1 MFPESKA
8 SVPMTT
14 STATPPEF
22 HMGWLLFALAMGAF
36 AIGTTEFA
44 SMTLLPF
51 IATDFNITQP
61 LAGHAISA
69 YALGV
74 VVGSPVIMV
83 LGVRLPR
90 RALLVALAAFIGV
103 ANALSAIAPSL
114 PWLVFFRFLSGFP
127 HGAYFGVAM
136 LLAASLVPKNKRA
149 QAVSRVFMGLTIAT
163 IIGVPFATWI
173 GQTIGWRWGMAIVA
187 ALAAVTALLIRSL
200 APASPAQA
208 DASPLRELG
217 ALRSRQVWL
226 TLGIA
231 GIGFGGIFCVYTY
244 LASTLIEITHAS
256 DFMIPVVMAVFGLGT
271 TVGNLVCGWAADRA
285 TMLAAGVSL
294 GFSALMLVLYPAA
307 SHTLWL
313 LMPLIFFIGC
323 GVGLA
328 SILQTRLMDVAPHA
342 QSLAGALVQSAFNLA
357 NAIGPW
363 VGGIVI
369 AAGFG
374 LPATGYAAAAL
385 TLGGLGMWYWA
396 LIDARRTQNLFA
408 RQATGQA

>member
-1 MFPESKA
+1 
-8 SVPMTT
+8 MTT
-14 STATPPEF
+14 SHTPPAF
-22 HMGWLLFALAMGAF
+22 NMGWLLFALAMGAF
-36 AIGTTEFA
+36 AIGTSEFA

-51 IATDFNITQP
+51 IANDFQVTQP

-74 VVGSPVIMV
+74 VIGSPVIMV

-90 RALLVALAAFIGV
+90 RALLVALAAFIGT

-136 LLAASLVPKNKRA
+136 LLAASLVPKNRRA
-149 QAVSRVFMGLTIAT
+149 QAVSRVFLGLTIAT

-173 GQTIGWRWGMAIVA
+173 GQTLGWRWGLAIVA
-187 ALAAVTALLIRSL
+187 GLAAITAVLIRCL
-200 APASPAQA
+200 APASPAEA
-208 DASPLRELG
+208 DASPLRELN

-244 LASTLIEITHAS
+244 LAATLIEVTHAS

-271 TVGNLVCGWAADRA
+271 TVGNLICGWAADRA

-294 GFSALMLVLYPAA
+294 GFTALVLALYPSA
-307 SHTLWL
+307 TDNLWL
-313 LMPLIFFIGC
+313 LIPLVFFIGC

-328 SILQTRLMDVAPHA
+328 AILQTRLMDVAPHA
-342 QSLAGALVQSAFNLA
+342 QSLAGALVQSAFNVA
-357 NAIGPW
+357 NAIGPL
-363 VGGIVI
+363 VGGLVI
-369 AAGFG
+369 AAGYG

-396 LIDARRTQNLFA
+396 LMDVRHAERRVI
-408 RQATGQA
+408 RQPTESV

>member
-1 MFPESKA
+1 
-8 SVPMTT
+8 MTT
-14 STATPPEF
+14 SHTPPAF
-22 HMGWLLFALAMGAF
+22 NMGWLLFALAMGAF
-36 AIGTTEFA
+36 AIGTSEFA

-51 IATDFNITQP
+51 IANDFQVTQP

-74 VVGSPVIMV
+74 VIGSPVIMV

-90 RALLVALAAFIGV
+90 RALLVALAAFIGI

-136 LLAASLVPKNKRA
+136 LLAASLVPKNRRA
-149 QAVSRVFMGLTIAT
+149 QAVSRVFLGLTIAT

-173 GQTIGWRWGMAIVA
+173 GQTLGWRWGLAIVA
-187 ALAAVTALLIRSL
+187 GLAAITAVLIRCL
-200 APASPAQA
+200 APASPAEA
-208 DASPLRELG
+208 DASPLRELN

-244 LASTLIEITHAS
+244 LAATLIEVTHAS
-256 DFMIPVVMAVFGLGT
+256 DFMIPVVMAVFGVGT
-271 TVGNLVCGWAADRA
+271 TVGNLICGWAADRA

-294 GFSALMLVLYPAA
+294 GFTALVLMLYPSA
-307 SHTLWL
+307 TDNLWL
-313 LMPLIFFIGC
+313 LIPLVFFIGC

-328 SILQTRLMDVAPHA
+328 AILQTRLMDVAPHA
-342 QSLAGALVQSAFNLA
+342 QSLAGALVQSAFNVA
-357 NAIGPW
+357 NAIGPL
-363 VGGIVI
+363 VGGLVI
-369 AAGFG
+369 AAGYG

-396 LIDARRTQNLFA
+396 LMDVRHAERRVI
-408 RQATGQA
+408 RQPTESV

>member
-1 MFPESKA
+1 
-8 SVPMTT
+8 MTT
-14 STATPPEF
+14 SHTPPAF
-22 HMGWLLFALAMGAF
+22 NMGWLLFALAMGAF
-36 AIGTTEFA
+36 AIGTSEFA

-51 IATDFNITQP
+51 IANDFQVTQP

-74 VVGSPVIMV
+74 VIGSPVIMV

-90 RALLVALAAFIGV
+90 RALLVALAAFIGI

-136 LLAASLVPKNKRA
+136 LLAASLVPKNRRA
-149 QAVSRVFMGLTIAT
+149 QAVSRVFLGLTIAT

-173 GQTIGWRWGMAIVA
+173 GQTLGWRWGLAIVA
-187 ALAAVTALLIRSL
+187 GLAAITAALIRCL
-200 APASPAQA
+200 APASPAEA
-208 DASPLRELG
+208 DASPLRELN

-244 LASTLIEITHAS
+244 LAATLIEVTHAS
-256 DFMIPVVMAVFGLGT
+256 DFMILVVMAVFGVGT
-271 TVGNLVCGWAADRA
+271 TVGNLICGWAADRA

-294 GFSALMLVLYPAA
+294 GFTALVLALYPSA
-307 SHTLWL
+307 TDNLWL
-313 LMPLIFFIGC
+313 LIPLVFFIGC

-328 SILQTRLMDVAPHA
+328 AILQTRLMDVAPHA
-342 QSLAGALVQSAFNLA
+342 QSLAGALVQSAFNVA
-357 NAIGPW
+357 NAIGPL
-363 VGGIVI
+363 VGGLVI
-369 AAGFG
+369 AAGYG

-396 LIDARRTQNLFA
+396 LMDARHAERRVV
-408 RQATGQA
+408 RQPTGSV

>member
-1 MFPESKA
+1 
-8 SVPMTT
+8 MTT
-14 STATPPEF
+14 SHTPPAF
-22 HMGWLLFALAMGAF
+22 NMGWLLFALAMGAF
-36 AIGTTEFA
+36 AIGTSEFA

-51 IATDFNITQP
+51 IANDFQVTQP

-74 VVGSPVIMV
+74 VIGSPVIMV

-90 RALLVALAAFIGV
+90 RALLVALAAFIGI

-136 LLAASLVPKNKRA
+136 LLAASLVPKNRRA
-149 QAVSRVFMGLTIAT
+149 QAVSRVFLGLTIAT

-173 GQTIGWRWGMAIVA
+173 GQTLGWRWGLAIVA
-187 ALAAVTALLIRSL
+187 GLAAITAVLIRCL
-200 APASPAQA
+200 APASPAEA
-208 DASPLRELG
+208 DASPLRELN

-244 LASTLIEITHAS
+244 LAATLIEVTHAS
-256 DFMIPVVMAVFGLGT
+256 DFMIPVVMAVFGVGT
-271 TVGNLVCGWAADRA
+271 TVGNLICGWAADRA

-294 GFSALMLVLYPAA
+294 GFTALVLALYPSA
-307 SHTLWL
+307 TDNLWL
-313 LMPLIFFIGC
+313 LIPLVFFIGC

-328 SILQTRLMDVAPHA
+328 AILQTRLMDVAPHA
-342 QSLAGALVQSAFNLA
+342 QSLAGALVQSAFNVA
-357 NAIGPW
+357 NAIGPL
-363 VGGIVI
+363 VGGLVI
-369 AAGFG
+369 AAGYG

-396 LIDARRTQNLFA
+396 LMDARHAERRVI
-408 RQATGQA
+408 RQPTESV

>member
-1 MFPESKA
+1 
-8 SVPMTT
+8 MTT
-14 STATPPEF
+14 SHTPPAF
-22 HMGWLLFALAMGAF
+22 NMGWLLFALAMGAF
-36 AIGTTEFA
+36 AIGTSEFA

-51 IATDFNITQP
+51 IANDFQVTQP

-74 VVGSPVIMV
+74 VIGSPVIMV

-90 RALLVALAAFIGV
+90 RALLVALAAFIGT

-136 LLAASLVPKNKRA
+136 LLAASLVPKNRRA
-149 QAVSRVFMGLTIAT
+149 QAVSRVFLGLTIAT

-173 GQTIGWRWGMAIVA
+173 GQTLGWRWGLAIVA
-187 ALAAVTALLIRSL
+187 GLAAITAVLIRCL
-200 APASPAQA
+200 APASPAEA
-208 DASPLRELG
+208 DASPLRELN

-244 LASTLIEITHAS
+244 LAATLIEVTHAS

-271 TVGNLVCGWAADRA
+271 TVGNLICGWAADRA

-294 GFSALMLVLYPAA
+294 GFTALVLALYPSA
-307 SHTLWL
+307 TDNLWL
-313 LMPLIFFIGC
+313 LIPLVFFIGC

-328 SILQTRLMDVAPHA
+328 AILQTRLMDVAPHA
-342 QSLAGALVQSAFNLA
+342 QSLAGALVQSAFNVA
-357 NAIGPW
+357 NAIGPL
-363 VGGIVI
+363 VGGLVI
-369 AAGFG
+369 AAGYG

-396 LIDARRTQNLFA
+396 LMDARHAER
-408 RQATGQA
+408 RVVRHPTGSV

>member
-1 MFPESKA
+1 
-8 SVPMTT
+8 MTT
-14 STATPPEF
+14 SHTPPAF
-22 HMGWLLFALAMGAF
+22 NMGWLLFALAMGAF
-36 AIGTTEFA
+36 AIGTSEFA

-51 IATDFNITQP
+51 IANDFQVTQP

-74 VVGSPVIMV
+74 VIGSPVIMV

-90 RALLVALAAFIGV
+90 RALLVALAALIGI

-136 LLAASLVPKNKRA
+136 LLAASLVPKNRRA
-149 QAVSRVFMGLTIAT
+149 QAVSRVFLGLTIAT
-163 IIGVPFATWI
+163 IIGVPFATWV
-173 GQTIGWRWGMAIVA
+173 GQTLGWRWGLAIVA
-187 ALAAVTALLIRSL
+187 GLAAITAVLIRCL
-200 APASPAQA
+200 APASPAEA
-208 DASPLRELG
+208 DASPLRELN

-244 LASTLIEITHAS
+244 LAATLIEVTHAS

-271 TVGNLVCGWAADRA
+271 TVGNLICGWAADRA

-294 GFSALMLVLYPAA
+294 GFTALVLALYPSA
-307 SHTLWL
+307 TDNLWL
-313 LMPLIFFIGC
+313 LIPLVFFIGC

-328 SILQTRLMDVAPHA
+328 AILQTRLMDVAPHA
-342 QSLAGALVQSAFNLA
+342 QSLAGALVQSAFNVA
-357 NAIGPW
+357 NAIGPL
-363 VGGIVI
+363 VGGLVI
-369 AAGFG
+369 AAGYG

-396 LIDARRTQNLFA
+396 LMDARHAER
-408 RQATGQA
+408 RVVSHPTGSV

>member
-1 MFPESKA
+1 
-8 SVPMTT
+8 MTT
-14 STATPPEF
+14 SHTPPAF
-22 HMGWLLFALAMGAF
+22 NMGWLLFALAMGAF

-51 IATDFNITQP
+51 IAGDFHVTQP

-74 VVGSPVIMV
+74 VIGSPVIMV

-90 RALLVALAAFIGV
+90 RALLVALAAFIGI
-103 ANALSAIAPSL
+103 ANGLSAVAPSL

-136 LLAASLVPKNKRA
+136 LLAASLVPKNRRA

-187 ALAAVTALLIRSL
+187 GLAAITAVLIRCL

-208 DASPLRELG
+208 DASPLRELN

-244 LASTLIEITHAS
+244 LAATLIEVTHAS
-256 DFMIPVVMAVFGLGT
+256 SFMIPVVMAVFGLGT
-271 TVGNLVCGWAADRA
+271 TVGNLICGWAADRA

-294 GFSALMLVLYPAA
+294 GFTALVLALYPSA
-307 SHTLWL
+307 TDNLWL
-313 LMPLIFFIGC
+313 LIPLVFFIGC

-328 SILQTRLMDVAPHA
+328 AILQTRLMDVAPHA
-342 QSLAGALVQSAFNLA
+342 QSLAGALVQSAFNMA
-357 NAIGPW
+357 NAIGPLA
-363 VGGIVI
+363 GGAVI
-369 AAGFG
+369 AAGYG

-385 TLGGLGMWYWA
+385 TFGGLGMWYWA
-396 LIDARRTQNLFA
+396 LMDARHAERRIV
-408 RQATGQA
+408 RQPTGSV

>member
-1 MFPESKA
+1 
-8 SVPMTT
+8 MTT
-14 STATPPEF
+14 SYTPPAF
-22 HMGWLLFALAMGAF
+22 NMGWLLFALAMGAF
-36 AIGTTEFA
+36 AIGTSEFA

-51 IATDFNITQP
+51 IANDFQVTQP

-74 VVGSPVIMV
+74 VIGSPVIMV

-90 RALLVALAAFIGV
+90 RALLVALAAFIGI
-103 ANALSAIAPSL
+103 ANALSALAPSL

-136 LLAASLVPKNKRA
+136 LLAASLVPKNRRA
-149 QAVSRVFMGLTIAT
+149 QAVSRVFLGLTIAT

-173 GQTIGWRWGMAIVA
+173 GQTLGWRWGLAIVA
-187 ALAAVTALLIRSL
+187 GLAAITAVLIRCL
-200 APASPAQA
+200 APASPAEA
-208 DASPLRELG
+208 DASPLRELN

-244 LASTLIEITHAS
+244 LAATLIEVTHAS
-256 DFMIPVVMAVFGLGT
+256 DFMIPVVMAVFGVGT
-271 TVGNLVCGWAADRA
+271 TVGNLICGWAADRA

-294 GFSALMLVLYPAA
+294 GFTALVLMLYPSA
-307 SHTLWL
+307 TDNLWL
-313 LMPLIFFIGC
+313 LIPLVFFIGC

-328 SILQTRLMDVAPHA
+328 AILQTRLMDVAPHA
-342 QSLAGALVQSAFNLA
+342 QSLAGALVQSAFNVA
-357 NAIGPW
+357 NAIGPL
-363 VGGIVI
+363 VGGLVI
-369 AAGFG
+369 AAGYG

-396 LIDARRTQNLFA
+396 LMDARHAERRVV
-408 RQATGQA
+408 RQPTESV

>member
-1 MFPESKA
+1 
-8 SVPMTT
+8 MTT
-14 STATPPEF
+14 SHTPPAF
-22 HMGWLLFALAMGAF
+22 NMGWLLFALAMGAF
-36 AIGTTEFA
+36 AIGTSEFA

-51 IATDFNITQP
+51 IANDFQVTQP

-74 VVGSPVIMV
+74 VIGSPVIMV

-90 RALLVALAAFIGV
+90 RALLVALAAFIGT

-136 LLAASLVPKNKRA
+136 LLAASLVPKNRRA
-149 QAVSRVFMGLTIAT
+149 QAVSRVFLGLTIAT

-173 GQTIGWRWGMAIVA
+173 GQTLGWRWGLAIVA
-187 ALAAVTALLIRSL
+187 GLAAITAVLIRCL
-200 APASPAQA
+200 APASPAEA
-208 DASPLRELG
+208 DASPLRELN

-244 LASTLIEITHAS
+244 LAATLIEVTHAS

-271 TVGNLVCGWAADRA
+271 TVGNLICGWAADRA

-294 GFSALMLVLYPAA
+294 GFTALVLALYPSA
-307 SHTLWL
+307 TDNLWL
-313 LMPLIFFIGC
+313 LIPLVFFIGC

-328 SILQTRLMDVAPHA
+328 AILQTRLMDVAPHA
-342 QSLAGALVQSAFNLA
+342 QSLAGALVQSAFNVA
-357 NAIGPW
+357 NAIGPL
-363 VGGIVI
+363 VGGLVI
-369 AAGFG
+369 AAGYG

-396 LIDARRTQNLFA
+396 LMDARHAERRA
-408 RQATGQA
+408 VRQPTGSV

>member
-1 MFPESKA
+1 
-8 SVPMTT
+8 
-14 STATPPEF
+14 
-22 HMGWLLFALAMGAF
+22 MGWLLFALAMGAF
-36 AIGTTEFA
+36 AIGTSEFA

-51 IATDFNITQP
+51 IANDFQVTQP

-74 VVGSPVIMV
+74 VIGSPVIMV

-90 RALLVALAAFIGV
+90 RALLVALAAFIGI

-136 LLAASLVPKNKRA
+136 LLAASLVPKNRRA
-149 QAVSRVFMGLTIAT
+149 QAVSRVFLGLTIAT

-173 GQTIGWRWGMAIVA
+173 GQTLGWRWGLAIVA
-187 ALAAVTALLIRSL
+187 GLAAITAVLIRCL
-200 APASPAQA
+200 APASPAEA
-208 DASPLRELG
+208 DASPLRELS

-244 LASTLIEITHAS
+244 LAATLIEVTHAS
-256 DFMIPVVMAVFGLGT
+256 DFMIPMVMAVFGLGT
-271 TVGNLVCGWAADRA
+271 TVGNLICGWAADRA

-294 GFSALMLVLYPAA
+294 GFTALVLALYPSA
-307 SHTLWL
+307 TGNLWL
-313 LMPLIFFIGC
+313 LIPLVFFIGC

-328 SILQTRLMDVAPHA
+328 AILQTRLMDVAPHA
-342 QSLAGALVQSAFNLA
+342 QSLAGALVQSAFNVA
-357 NAIGPW
+357 NAIGPL
-363 VGGIVI
+363 VGGLVI
-369 AAGFG
+369 AAGYG

-396 LIDARRTQNLFA
+396 LMDARHAERRVV
-408 RQATGQA
+408 RQPTGSV

>member
-1 MFPESKA
+1 
-8 SVPMTT
+8 MTT
-14 STATPPEF
+14 SHTPPAF
-22 HMGWLLFALAMGAF
+22 NMGWLLFALAMGAF
-36 AIGTTEFA
+36 AIGTSEFA

-51 IATDFNITQP
+51 IANDFQVTQP

-74 VVGSPVIMV
+74 VIGSPVIMV

-90 RALLVALAAFIGV
+90 RALLVALAAFIGI

-114 PWLVFFRFLSGFP
+114 PWLVLFRFLSGFP

-136 LLAASLVPKNKRA
+136 LLAASLVPKNRRA
-149 QAVSRVFMGLTIAT
+149 QAVSRVFLGLTIAT

-173 GQTIGWRWGMAIVA
+173 GQTLGWRWGLAIVA
-187 ALAAVTALLIRSL
+187 GLAAITAVLIRCL
-200 APASPAQA
+200 APASPAEA
-208 DASPLRELG
+208 DASPLRELN

-244 LASTLIEITHAS
+244 LAATLIEVTHAS
-256 DFMIPVVMAVFGLGT
+256 DFMIPVVMAVFGVGT
-271 TVGNLVCGWAADRA
+271 TVGNLICGWAADRA

-294 GFSALMLVLYPAA
+294 GFTALVLALYPSA
-307 SHTLWL
+307 TGNLWL
-313 LMPLIFFIGC
+313 LIPLVFFIGC

-328 SILQTRLMDVAPHA
+328 AILQTRLMDVAPHA
-342 QSLAGALVQSAFNLA
+342 QSLAGALVQSAFNVA
-357 NAIGPW
+357 NAIGPL
-363 VGGIVI
+363 VGGLVI
-369 AAGFG
+369 AAGYG

-385 TLGGLGMWYWA
+385 TLGGLGMW
-396 LIDARRTQNLFA
+396 
-408 RQATGQA
+408 

>member
-1 MFPESKA
+1 
-8 SVPMTT
+8 MTT
-14 STATPPEF
+14 SHTPPAF
-22 HMGWLLFALAMGAF
+22 NMGWLLFALAMGAF
-36 AIGTTEFA
+36 AIGTSEFA

-51 IATDFNITQP
+51 IANDFQVTQP

-74 VVGSPVIMV
+74 VIGSPVIMV

-90 RALLVALAAFIGV
+90 RALLVALAAFIGI

-136 LLAASLVPKNKRA
+136 LLAASLVPKNRRA
-149 QAVSRVFMGLTIAT
+149 QAVSRVFLGLTIAT

-173 GQTIGWRWGMAIVA
+173 GQTLGWRWGLAIVA
-187 ALAAVTALLIRSL
+187 GLAAITAVLIRCL
-200 APASPAQA
+200 APASPAEA
-208 DASPLRELG
+208 DASPLRELN

-244 LASTLIEITHAS
+244 LAATLIEVTHAS
-256 DFMIPVVMAVFGLGT
+256 DFMIPVVMAVFGVGT
-271 TVGNLVCGWAADRA
+271 TVGNLICGWAADRA

-294 GFSALMLVLYPAA
+294 GFTALVLALYPSA
-307 SHTLWL
+307 TDNLWL
-313 LMPLIFFIGC
+313 LIPLVFFIGC

-328 SILQTRLMDVAPHA
+328 AILQTRLMDVAPHA
-342 QSLAGALVQSAFNLA
+342 QSLAGALVQSAFNVA
-357 NAIGPW
+357 NAIGPL
-363 VGGIVI
+363 VGGLVI
-369 AAGFG
+369 AAGYG

-396 LIDARRTQNLFA
+396 LMDARHAERRVV
-408 RQATGQA
+408 RQPTESV

>member
-1 MFPESKA
+1 
-8 SVPMTT
+8 MTT
-14 STATPPEF
+14 SHTPPAF
-22 HMGWLLFALAMGAF
+22 NMGWLLFALAMGAF
-36 AIGTTEFA
+36 AIGTSEFA

-51 IATDFNITQP
+51 IANDFQVTQP

-74 VVGSPVIMV
+74 VIGSPVIMV

-90 RALLVALAAFIGV
+90 RALLVALAAFIGI

-136 LLAASLVPKNKRA
+136 LLAASLVPKNRRA
-149 QAVSRVFMGLTIAT
+149 QAVSRVFLGLTIAT

-173 GQTIGWRWGMAIVA
+173 GQTLGWRWGLAIVA
-187 ALAAVTALLIRSL
+187 GLAAITAVLIRCL
-200 APASPAQA
+200 APASPAEA
-208 DASPLRELG
+208 DASPLRELN

-244 LASTLIEITHAS
+244 LAATLIEVTHAS

-271 TVGNLVCGWAADRA
+271 TVGNLICGWAADRA

-294 GFSALMLVLYPAA
+294 GFTALVLALYPSA
-307 SHTLWL
+307 TGNLWL
-313 LMPLIFFIGC
+313 LIPLVFFIGC

-328 SILQTRLMDVAPHA
+328 AILQTRLMDVAPHA
-342 QSLAGALVQSAFNLA
+342 QSLAGALVQSAFNVA
-357 NAIGPW
+357 NAIGPL
-363 VGGIVI
+363 VGGLVI
-369 AAGFG
+369 AAGYG

-396 LIDARRTQNLFA
+396 LMDARHAERRVV
-408 RQATGQA
+408 RQPTESV

>member
-1 MFPESKA
+1 
-8 SVPMTT
+8 MTT
-14 STATPPEF
+14 SHTPPAF
-22 HMGWLLFALAMGAF
+22 NMGWLLFALAMGAF
-36 AIGTTEFA
+36 AIGTSEFA

-51 IATDFNITQP
+51 IANDFQVTQP

-74 VVGSPVIMV
+74 VIGSPVIMV

-90 RALLVALAAFIGV
+90 RALLVALAAFIGT

-136 LLAASLVPKNKRA
+136 LLAASLVPKNRRA
-149 QAVSRVFMGLTIAT
+149 QAVSRVFLGLTIAT

-173 GQTIGWRWGMAIVA
+173 GQTLGWRWGLAIVA
-187 ALAAVTALLIRSL
+187 GLAAITAVLIRCL
-200 APASPAQA
+200 APASPAEA
-208 DASPLRELG
+208 DASPLRELN

-244 LASTLIEITHAS
+244 LAATLIEVTHAS

-271 TVGNLVCGWAADRA
+271 TVGNLICGWAADRA

-294 GFSALMLVLYPAA
+294 GFTALVLALYPSA
-307 SHTLWL
+307 TDNLWL
-313 LMPLIFFIGC
+313 LIPLVFFIGC

-328 SILQTRLMDVAPHA
+328 AILQTRLMDVAPHA
-342 QSLAGALVQSAFNLA
+342 QSLAGALVQSAFNVA
-357 NAIGPW
+357 NAIGPL
-363 VGGIVI
+363 VGGLVI
-369 AAGFG
+369 AAGYG

-396 LIDARRTQNLFA
+396 LMDARHAERRVV
-408 RQATGQA
+408 RQPTESV

>member
-1 MFPESKA
+1 MN
-8 SVPMTT
+8 T
-14 STATPPEF
+14 SSDTPHDF
-22 HMGWLLFALAMGAF
+22 NMGWLLFALAMGAF

-51 IATDFNITQP
+51 IASDFQSTQP

-90 RALLVALAAFIGV
+90 RALLVGLAAFIGI
-103 ANALSAIAPSL
+103 ANALSAVAPSL

-136 LLAASLVPKNKRA
+136 LLAASLVPKNQRA
-149 QAVSRVFMGLTIAT
+149 QAVSRVFLGLTIAT
-163 IIGVPFATWI
+163 IVGVPFATWI
-173 GQTIGWRWGMAIVA
+173 GQTVGWRWGLGVVAFLA
-187 ALAAVTALLIRSL
+187 ALTALLIRLL
-200 APASPAQA
+200 APASPAQP

-244 LASTLIEITHAS
+244 LTATLIEVTHAS
-256 DFMIPVVMAVFGLGT
+256 NFMIPVVMAVFGLGT
-271 TVGNLVCGWAADRA
+271 TAGNLVCGWAADRA
-285 TMLAAGVSL
+285 TMRSAGISL
-294 GFSALMLVLYPAA
+294 GFTALVLAFYPSA
-307 SHTLWL
+307 TNNLWL
-313 LMPLIFFIGC
+313 LIPAVFFVGC

-328 SILQTRLMDVAPHA
+328 AILQTRLMDVAPNA

-363 VGGIVI
+363 VGGMVI
-369 AAGFG
+369 GAGFG
-374 LPATGYAAAAL
+374 LPAAGYAAAGL

-396 LIDARRTQNLFA
+396 TTDARATHA
-408 RQATGQA
+408 VSATATGDA

>member
-1 MFPESKA
+1 LN
-8 SVPMTT
+8 T
-14 STATPPEF
+14 SPTPRDF
-22 HMGWLLFALAMGAF
+22 NMGWLLFALAMGAF

-51 IATDFNITQP
+51 IASDFHVTQP

-74 VVGSPVIMV
+74 VIGSPVIMV

-90 RALLVALAAFIGV
+90 RALLVALAAFIGI
-103 ANALSAIAPSL
+103 ANGLSAVAPSL

-136 LLAASLVPKNKRA
+136 LLAASLVPKNRRA

-187 ALAAVTALLIRSL
+187 GLAAITAALIRCL
-200 APASPAQA
+200 APASPAEA
-208 DASPLRELG
+208 DASPLRELN

-244 LASTLIEITHAS
+244 LAATLIEVTHAS

-271 TVGNLVCGWAADRA
+271 TVGNLICGWAADRA

-294 GFSALMLVLYPAA
+294 GFTALVLALYPSA
-307 SHTLWL
+307 TDNLWL
-313 LMPLIFFIGC
+313 LIPLVFFIGC

-328 SILQTRLMDVAPHA
+328 AILQTRLMDVAPDA
-342 QSLAGALVQSAFNLA
+342 QSLAGALVQSAFNVA
-357 NAIGPW
+357 NAIGPLA
-363 VGGIVI
+363 GGFVI
-369 AAGFG
+369 AAGYG

-396 LIDARRTQNLFA
+396 LMDARHADRRFA
-408 RQATGQA
+408 RQASGSA

>member
-1 MFPESKA
+1 
-8 SVPMTT
+8 
-14 STATPPEF
+14 
-22 HMGWLLFALAMGAF
+22 MGWLLFALAMGAF

-51 IATDFNITQP
+51 IASDFQTTQP
-61 LAGHAISA
+61 LTGHAISA

-103 ANALSAIAPSL
+103 ANALSAVAPSL

-136 LLAASLVPKNKRA
+136 LLAASLVPKNRRA
-149 QAVSRVFMGLTIAT
+149 QAVSRVFLGLTIAT
-163 IIGVPFATWI
+163 IVGVPFATWI
-173 GQTIGWRWGMAIVA
+173 GQTVGWRWGLAVVA
-187 ALAAVTALLIRSL
+187 VLAAITAVLIRTL
-200 APASPAQA
+200 APASPAQS
-208 DASPLRELG
+208 DASPLRELN

-231 GIGFGGIFCVYTY
+231 AIGFGGVFCVYTY
-244 LASTLIEITHAS
+244 LAATLIEVTHTS
-256 DFMIPVVMAVFGLGT
+256 DFMIPVVMAVFGVGT

-285 TMLAAGVSL
+285 TMRSAGISL
-294 GFSALMLVLYPAA
+294 GFTALVLALYPSA
-307 SHTLWL
+307 TENLWL
-313 LMPLIFFIGC
+313 LIPLVFFIGC

-328 SILQTRLMDVAPHA
+328 AILQTRLMDVAPHA

-363 VGGIVI
+363 VGGMVI
-369 AAGFG
+369 SAGMG
-374 LPATGYAAAAL
+374 LPATGYAAAVL
-385 TLGGLGMWYWA
+385 TLGGMGMWYWA
-396 LIDARRTQNLFA
+396 LTDAHTRARRFESSA
-408 RQATGQA
+408 PSKP

>member
-1 MFPESKA
+1 
-8 SVPMTT
+8 MTH
-14 STATPPEF
+14 TPDTPHDF

-51 IATDFNITQP
+51 IAGDFQTTQP

-83 LGVRLPR
+83 LGVRIPR
-90 RALLVALAAFIGV
+90 RALLVGLAAFIGI

-136 LLAASLVPKNKRA
+136 LLAASLVPKNQRA
-149 QAVSRVFMGLTIAT
+149 QAVSRVFLGLTIAT
-163 IIGVPFATWI
+163 IVGVPFATWI
-173 GQTIGWRWGMAIVA
+173 GQTVGWRWGLAVVA
-187 ALAAVTALLIRSL
+187 VLAAITAVLIRTL

-231 GIGFGGIFCVYTY
+231 GIGFGGVFCVYTY
-244 LASTLIEITHAS
+244 LAATLIEVTKTS
-256 DFMIPVVMAVFGLGT
+256 DFMIPVVMAVFGVGT

-285 TMLAAGVSL
+285 TMRSAGISL
-294 GFSALMLVLYPAA
+294 GFTALVLALYPSA
-307 SHTLWL
+307 TGNLWL
-313 LMPLIFFIGC
+313 LIPLVFFIGC

-328 SILQTRLMDVAPHA
+328 AILQTRLMDVAPHA

-363 VGGIVI
+363 VGGLVI
-369 AAGFG
+369 SAGMG

-396 LIDARRTQNLFA
+396 ITDARASALRFD
-408 RQATGQA
+408 RQAAGES

>member
-1 MFPESKA
+1 
-8 SVPMTT
+8 MTT
-14 STATPPEF
+14 SHTPPAF
-22 HMGWLLFALAMGAF
+22 NMGWLLFALAMGAF
-36 AIGTTEFA
+36 AIGTSEFA

-51 IATDFNITQP
+51 IANDFQLTQP

-74 VVGSPVIMV
+74 VIGSPVIMV

-90 RALLVALAAFIGV
+90 RALLVALAAFIGI

-136 LLAASLVPKNKRA
+136 LLAASLVPKNRRA
-149 QAVSRVFMGLTIAT
+149 QAVSRVFLGLTIAT
-163 IIGVPFATWI
+163 IIGVPFATWV
-173 GQTIGWRWGMAIVA
+173 GQTLGWRWGLAIVA
-187 ALAAVTALLIRSL
+187 GLATITAVLIRCL
-200 APASPAQA
+200 APASPAEA
-208 DASPLRELG
+208 DASPLRELN

-244 LASTLIEITHAS
+244 LAATLIEVTHAS
-256 DFMIPVVMAVFGLGT
+256 NFMIPVVMAVFGLGT
-271 TVGNLVCGWAADRA
+271 TVGNLICGWAADRA

-294 GFSALMLVLYPAA
+294 GFTALVLALYPSA
-307 SHTLWL
+307 TGNLWL
-313 LMPLIFFIGC
+313 LIPLVFFIGC

-328 SILQTRLMDVAPHA
+328 AILQTRLMDVAPHA
-342 QSLAGALVQSAFNLA
+342 QSLAGALVQSAFNVA
-357 NAIGPW
+357 NAIGPL
-363 VGGIVI
+363 VGGLVI
-369 AAGFG
+369 AAGYG

-396 LIDARRTQNLFA
+396 LMDARHAERRIV
-408 RQATGQA
+408 RQPSGSV

>member
-1 MFPESKA
+1 
-8 SVPMTT
+8 
-14 STATPPEF
+14 
-22 HMGWLLFALAMGAF
+22 MGWLLFALAMGAF

-51 IATDFNITQP
+51 IASDFHSTQP

-74 VVGSPVIMV
+74 VVGSPIIMV

-90 RALLVALAAFIGV
+90 RALLVALAGFIGV
-103 ANALSAIAPSL
+103 ANALSALAPSL

-149 QAVSRVFMGLTIAT
+149 QAVSRVFLGLTIAT

-173 GQTIGWRWGMAIVA
+173 GQTVGWRWGLAIVA
-187 ALAAVTALLIRSL
+187 VLAAITAVLIHRL
-200 APASPAQA
+200 APASPGQA
-208 DASPLRELG
+208 DASPLRELN

-244 LASTLIEITHAS
+244 LAATLIEVTHAS

-271 TVGNLVCGWAADRA
+271 TAGNLICGWAADRA

-294 GFSALMLVLYPAA
+294 GFTALVLALYPSA
-307 SHTLWL
+307 TGNLWL
-313 LMPLIFFIGC
+313 LTPLVFFIGC

-328 SILQTRLMDVAPHA
+328 AILQTRLMDVAPHA
-342 QSLAGALVQSAFNLA
+342 QSLAGALVQSAFNMA

-363 VGGIVI
+363 VGGIAI

-396 LIDARRTQNLFA
+396 LSDARRTEKRFA
-408 RQATGQA
+408 RHASGQV

>member
-1 MFPESKA
+1 
-8 SVPMTT
+8 MTT
-14 STATPPEF
+14 SHTPPAF
-22 HMGWLLFALAMGAF
+22 NMGWLLFALAMGAF
-36 AIGTTEFA
+36 AIGTSEFA

-51 IATDFNITQP
+51 IANDFQVTQP

-74 VVGSPVIMV
+74 VIGSPVIMV

-90 RALLVALAAFIGV
+90 RALLVALAAFIGI

-136 LLAASLVPKNKRA
+136 LLAASLVPKNRRA
-149 QAVSRVFMGLTIAT
+149 QAVSRVFLGLTIAT

-173 GQTIGWRWGMAIVA
+173 GQTLGWRWGLAIVA
-187 ALAAVTALLIRSL
+187 GLAAITAVLIRCL
-200 APASPAQA
+200 APASPAEA
-208 DASPLRELG
+208 DASPLRELN

-244 LASTLIEITHAS
+244 LAATLIEVTHAS
-256 DFMIPVVMAVFGLGT
+256 DFMIPVVMAVFGVGT
-271 TVGNLVCGWAADRA
+271 TVGNLICGWAADRA

-294 GFSALMLVLYPAA
+294 GFTALVLALYPSA
-307 SHTLWL
+307 TGNLWL
-313 LMPLIFFIGC
+313 LIPLVFFIGC

-328 SILQTRLMDVAPHA
+328 AILQTRLMDVAPHA
-342 QSLAGALVQSAFNLA
+342 QSLAGALVQSAFNVA
-357 NAIGPW
+357 NAIGPL
-363 VGGIVI
+363 VGGLVI
-369 AAGFG
+369 AAGCG

-396 LIDARRTQNLFA
+396 LMDARHAERRVV
-408 RQATGQA
+408 RQPTGSV

>member
-1 MFPESKA
+1 
-8 SVPMTT
+8 MTT
-14 STATPPEF
+14 SHTPPAF
-22 HMGWLLFALAMGAF
+22 NMGWLLFALAMGAF
-36 AIGTTEFA
+36 AIGTSEFA

-51 IATDFNITQP
+51 IANDFQVTQP

-74 VVGSPVIMV
+74 VIGSPVIMV

-90 RALLVALAAFIGV
+90 RALLVALAAFIGI

-136 LLAASLVPKNKRA
+136 LLAASLVPKNRRA
-149 QAVSRVFMGLTIAT
+149 QAVSRVFLGLTIAT

-173 GQTIGWRWGMAIVA
+173 GQTLGWRWGLAIVA
-187 ALAAVTALLIRSL
+187 GLAAITAVLIRCL
-200 APASPAQA
+200 APASPAEA
-208 DASPLRELG
+208 DASPLRELN

-244 LASTLIEITHAS
+244 LAATLIEVTHAS

-271 TVGNLVCGWAADRA
+271 TVGNLICGWAADRA

-294 GFSALMLVLYPAA
+294 GFTALVLALYPSA
-307 SHTLWL
+307 TGNLWL
-313 LMPLIFFIGC
+313 LIPLVFFIGC

-328 SILQTRLMDVAPHA
+328 AILQTRLMDVAPHA
-342 QSLAGALVQSAFNLA
+342 QSLAGALVQSAFNVA
-357 NAIGPW
+357 NAIGPV
-363 VGGIVI
+363 VGGLVI
-369 AAGFG
+369 AAGYG

-396 LIDARRTQNLFA
+396 LMDARHAERRVV
-408 RQATGQA
+408 RQTTESV

>member
-1 MFPESKA
+1 MNTSK
-8 SVPMTT
+8 
-14 STATPPEF
+14 TPHDF
-22 HMGWLLFALAMGAF
+22 NMAWLLFALAMGAF

-51 IATDFNITQP
+51 IASDFHVTQP

-74 VVGSPVIMV
+74 VIGSPVIMV

-90 RALLVALAAFIGV
+90 RALLVALAAFIGI
-103 ANALSAIAPSL
+103 ANALSAVAPSL

-136 LLAASLVPKNKRA
+136 LLAASLVPKNRRA

-163 IIGVPFATWI
+163 IVGVPFATWI

-187 ALAAVTALLIRSL
+187 GLAVITALLIRFL
-200 APASPAQA
+200 APATPAEA
-208 DASPLRELG
+208 DASPLRELN

-244 LASTLIEITHAS
+244 LAATLIEVTHAS

-271 TVGNLVCGWAADRA
+271 TVGNLICGWAADRA

-294 GFSALMLVLYPAA
+294 GFTALVLALYPSA
-307 SHTLWL
+307 TGNLWVL
-313 LMPLIFFIGC
+313 IPLVFFIGC

-328 SILQTRLMDVAPHA
+328 AILQTRLMDVAPHA
-342 QSLAGALVQSAFNLA
+342 QSLAGALVQSAFNVA
-357 NAIGPW
+357 NAIGPL
-363 VGGIVI
+363 VGGVVI
-369 AAGFG
+369 AAGYG

-396 LIDARRTQNLFA
+396 LMDARQADRRFA
-408 RQATGQA
+408 RQASGSA

>member
-1 MFPESKA
+1 
-8 SVPMTT
+8 MTT
-14 STATPPEF
+14 SHTPPAF
-22 HMGWLLFALAMGAF
+22 NMGWLLFALAMGAF
-36 AIGTTEFA
+36 AIGTSEFA

-51 IATDFNITQP
+51 IANDFQVTQP

-74 VVGSPVIMV
+74 VIGSPVIMV

-90 RALLVALAAFIGV
+90 RALLVALAAFIGI

-136 LLAASLVPKNKRA
+136 LLAASLVPKNRRA
-149 QAVSRVFMGLTIAT
+149 QAVSRVFLGLTIAT

-173 GQTIGWRWGMAIVA
+173 GQTLGWRWGLAIVA
-187 ALAAVTALLIRSL
+187 GLAAITAVLIRCL
-200 APASPAQA
+200 APASPADA
-208 DASPLRELG
+208 DASPLRELN

-244 LASTLIEITHAS
+244 LAATLIEVTHAS
-256 DFMIPVVMAVFGLGT
+256 DFMIPVVMAVFGVGT
-271 TVGNLVCGWAADRA
+271 TVGNLICGWAADRA

-294 GFSALMLVLYPAA
+294 GFTALVLALYPSA
-307 SHTLWL
+307 TDNLWL
-313 LMPLIFFIGC
+313 LIPLVFFIGC

-328 SILQTRLMDVAPHA
+328 AILQTRLMDVAPHA
-342 QSLAGALVQSAFNLA
+342 QSLAGALVQSAFNVA
-357 NAIGPW
+357 NAIGPL
-363 VGGIVI
+363 VGGLVI
-369 AAGFG
+369 AAGYG

-396 LIDARRTQNLFA
+396 LMDARHAERRA
-408 RQATGQA
+408 VRQPTGSV

>member
-1 MFPESKA
+1 
-8 SVPMTT
+8 MTT
-14 STATPPEF
+14 SHTPPAF
-22 HMGWLLFALAMGAF
+22 NMGWLLFALAMGAF
-36 AIGTTEFA
+36 AIGTSEFA

-51 IATDFNITQP
+51 IANDFQVTQP

-74 VVGSPVIMV
+74 VIGSPVIMV

-90 RALLVALAAFIGV
+90 RALLVALAAFIGI
-103 ANALSAIAPSL
+103 ANALSALAPSL

-136 LLAASLVPKNKRA
+136 LLAASLVPKNRRA
-149 QAVSRVFMGLTIAT
+149 QAVSRVFLGLTIAT

-173 GQTIGWRWGMAIVA
+173 GQTLGWRWGLAIVA
-187 ALAAVTALLIRSL
+187 GLAAITAVLIRCL
-200 APASPAQA
+200 APASPAEA
-208 DASPLRELG
+208 DASPLRELN

-244 LASTLIEITHAS
+244 LAATLIEVTHAS
-256 DFMIPVVMAVFGLGT
+256 DFMIPVVMAVFGVGT
-271 TVGNLVCGWAADRA
+271 TVGNLICGWAADRA

-294 GFSALMLVLYPAA
+294 GFTALVLALYPSA
-307 SHTLWL
+307 TGNLWL
-313 LMPLIFFIGC
+313 LIPLVFFIGC

-328 SILQTRLMDVAPHA
+328 AILQTRLMDVAPHA
-342 QSLAGALVQSAFNLA
+342 QSLAGALVQSAFNVA
-357 NAIGPW
+357 NAIGPL
-363 VGGIVI
+363 VGGLVI
-369 AAGFG
+369 AAGYG

-396 LIDARRTQNLFA
+396 LMDARHAERRIV
-408 RQATGQA
+408 RQPTESV

>member
-1 MFPESKA
+1 
-8 SVPMTT
+8 MTT
-14 STATPPEF
+14 SHTPPAF
-22 HMGWLLFALAMGAF
+22 NMGWLLFALAMGAF
-36 AIGTTEFA
+36 AIGTSEFA

-51 IATDFNITQP
+51 IANDFQVTQP

-74 VVGSPVIMV
+74 VIGSPVIMV

-90 RALLVALAAFIGV
+90 RALLVGLAAFIGI

-114 PWLVFFRFLSGFP
+114 PWLVLFRFLSGFP

-136 LLAASLVPKNKRA
+136 LLAASLVPKNRRA
-149 QAVSRVFMGLTIAT
+149 QAVSRVFLGLTIAT

-173 GQTIGWRWGMAIVA
+173 GQTLGWRWGLAIVA
-187 ALAAVTALLIRSL
+187 GLAAITAALIRCL
-200 APASPAQA
+200 APASPAEA
-208 DASPLRELG
+208 DASPLRELN

-244 LASTLIEITHAS
+244 LAATLIEVTHAS
-256 DFMIPVVMAVFGLGT
+256 DFMIPVVMAVFGVGT
-271 TVGNLVCGWAADRA
+271 TVGNLICGWAADRA

-294 GFSALMLVLYPAA
+294 GFTALVLALYPSA
-307 SHTLWL
+307 TGNLWL
-313 LMPLIFFIGC
+313 LIPLVFFIGC

-328 SILQTRLMDVAPHA
+328 AILQTRLMDVAPHA
-342 QSLAGALVQSAFNLA
+342 QSLAGALVQSAFNVA
-357 NAIGPW
+357 NAIGPL
-363 VGGIVI
+363 VGGLVI
-369 AAGFG
+369 AAGYG
-374 LPATGYAAAAL
+374 LPATGYAAAGL

-396 LIDARRTQNLFA
+396 LMDARHAERRIV
-408 RQATGQA
+408 RQPTGSV

>member
-1 MFPESKA
+1 MNTPSN
-8 SVPMTT
+8 T
-14 STATPPEF
+14 SDEF

-51 IATDFNITQP
+51 IANDFQTTQP
-61 LAGHAISA
+61 LTGHAISA

-90 RALLVALAAFIGV
+90 RALLVGLAAFIGV
-103 ANALSAIAPSL
+103 ANALSAVAPSL

-136 LLAASLVPKNKRA
+136 LLAASLVPKNQRA

-173 GQTIGWRWGMAIVA
+173 GQTVGWRWGMAIVA
-187 ALAAVTALLIRSL
+187 VLAAITALLIRSL

-208 DASPLRELG
+208 DASPLRELN

-244 LASTLIEITHAS
+244 LAATLIEVTHAS

-285 TMLAAGVSL
+285 TMRAAGTSL
-294 GFSALMLVLYPAA
+294 GFTALVLALYP
-307 SHTLWL
+307 SSTDNLWL
-313 LMPLIFFIGC
+313 LIPLVFFIGC

-328 SILQTRLMDVAPHA
+328 AILQTRLMDVAPHA

-396 LIDARRTQNLFA
+396 VTDARRAALRFTSDAAN
-408 RQATGQA
+408 QA

>member
-1 MFPESKA
+1 MN
-8 SVPMTT
+8 T
-14 STATPPEF
+14 SHTPQHF
-22 HMGWLLFALAMGAF
+22 NMGWLLFALAMGAF

-51 IATDFNITQP
+51 IAADFQVTQP

-90 RALLVALAAFIGV
+90 RALLVALAAFIGI
-103 ANALSAIAPSL
+103 ANGLSAVAPSL

-136 LLAASLVPKNKRA
+136 LLAASLVPKNRRA

-187 ALAAVTALLIRSL
+187 GLAAITAVLIRCL
-200 APASPAQA
+200 APASPADA
-208 DASPLRELG
+208 DASPLRELN

-244 LASTLIEITHAS
+244 LAATLIDVTHAS
-256 DFMIPVVMAVFGLGT
+256 RFMIPVVMAVFGLGT
-271 TVGNLVCGWAADRA
+271 TVGNLICGWAADRA

-294 GFSALMLVLYPAA
+294 GFTALVLALYPSA
-307 SHTLWL
+307 TDNLWL
-313 LMPLIFFIGC
+313 LIPLVFFIGC

-328 SILQTRLMDVAPHA
+328 AILQTRLMDVAPHA
-342 QSLAGALVQSAFNLA
+342 QSLAGALVQSAFNMA
-357 NAIGPW
+357 NAIGPLA
-363 VGGIVI
+363 GGAVI
-369 AAGFG
+369 AAGYG

-396 LIDARRTQNLFA
+396 LMDARHADRRFA
-408 RQATGQA
+408 RQASGSV

>member
-1 MFPESKA
+1 
-8 SVPMTT
+8 MTT
-14 STATPPEF
+14 SHTPPAF
-22 HMGWLLFALAMGAF
+22 NMGWLLFALAMGAF
-36 AIGTTEFA
+36 AIGTSEFA

-51 IATDFNITQP
+51 IANDFQVTQP

-74 VVGSPVIMV
+74 VIGSPVIMV

-90 RALLVALAAFIGV
+90 RALLVALAAFIGI

-136 LLAASLVPKNKRA
+136 LLAASLVPKNRRA
-149 QAVSRVFMGLTIAT
+149 QAVSRVFLGLTIAT

-173 GQTIGWRWGMAIVA
+173 GQTLGWRWGLAIVA
-187 ALAAVTALLIRSL
+187 GLAAITAVLIRCL
-200 APASPAQA
+200 APASPAEA
-208 DASPLRELG
+208 DASPLRELN

-244 LASTLIEITHAS
+244 LAATLIEVTHAS
-256 DFMIPVVMAVFGLGT
+256 DFMIPVVMAVFGVGT
-271 TVGNLVCGWAADRA
+271 TVGNLICGWAADRA

-294 GFSALMLVLYPAA
+294 GFTALVLVLYPSA
-307 SHTLWL
+307 TDNLWL
-313 LMPLIFFIGC
+313 LIPLVFFIGC

-328 SILQTRLMDVAPHA
+328 AILQTRLMDVAPHA
-342 QSLAGALVQSAFNLA
+342 QSLAGALVQSAFNVA
-357 NAIGPW
+357 NAIGPL
-363 VGGIVI
+363 VGGLVI
-369 AAGFG
+369 AAGYG

-396 LIDARRTQNLFA
+396 LMDARHAERRVV
-408 RQATGQA
+408 RQPTESV

>member
-1 MFPESKA
+1 MN
-8 SVPMTT
+8 TT
-14 STATPPEF
+14 LDTAKDF

-51 IATDFNITQP
+51 IANDFQITEP

-90 RALLVALAAFIGV
+90 RGLLVALAALIGV

-114 PWLVFFRFLSGFP
+114 SWLVFFRFLSGFP

-136 LLAASLVPKNKRA
+136 LLAASLVPKNQRA
-149 QAVSRVFMGLTIAT
+149 QAVSRVFLGLTIAT

-173 GQTIGWRWGMAIVA
+173 GQTVGWRWGMAVVA
-187 ALAAVTALLIRSL
+187 VLAAITAVLIRTL
-200 APASPAQA
+200 APVTPAQA

-217 ALRSRQVWL
+217 ALRSKQVWL

-244 LASTLIEITHAS
+244 LASTLIEVTHVTGY
-256 DFMIPVVMAVFGLGT
+256 MIPVVMAVFGLGT
-271 TVGNLVCGWAADRA
+271 TVGNLICGWAADRA
-285 TMLAAGVSL
+285 TMPAAGISL
-294 GFSALMLVLYPAA
+294 GFSALMLALYPSAT
-307 SHTLWL
+307 SNLWL
-313 LMPLIFFIGC
+313 LTPLVFFIGC

-328 SILQTRLMDVAPHA
+328 AILQTRLMDVAPHA
-342 QSLAGALVQSAFNLA
+342 QSLAGALVQSAFNVA

-363 VGGIVI
+363 VGGMFI

-374 LPATGYAAAAL
+374 LPATGYAAAVL

-396 LIDARRTQNLFA
+396 ITDARRSDA
-408 RQATGQA
+408 RCAEEVTSRA

>member
-1 MFPESKA
+1 
-8 SVPMTT
+8 MTT
-14 STATPPEF
+14 SHTPPAF
-22 HMGWLLFALAMGAF
+22 NMGWLLFALAMGAF
-36 AIGTTEFA
+36 AIGTSEFA

-51 IATDFNITQP
+51 IAKDFQVTQP

-74 VVGSPVIMV
+74 VIGSPVIMV

-90 RALLVALAAFIGV
+90 RALLVALAAFIGI

-114 PWLVFFRFLSGFP
+114 PWLVLFRFLSGFP

-136 LLAASLVPKNKRA
+136 LLAASLVPKNRRA
-149 QAVSRVFMGLTIAT
+149 QAVSRVFLGLTIAT

-173 GQTIGWRWGMAIVA
+173 GQTLGWRWGLAIVA
-187 ALAAVTALLIRSL
+187 GLAAITAVLIRCL
-200 APASPAQA
+200 APASPAEA
-208 DASPLRELG
+208 DASPLRELN

-244 LASTLIEITHAS
+244 LAATLIEVTHAS
-256 DFMIPVVMAVFGLGT
+256 DFMIPVVMAVFGVGT
-271 TVGNLVCGWAADRA
+271 TVGNLICGWAADRA

-294 GFSALMLVLYPAA
+294 GFTALVLALYPSA
-307 SHTLWL
+307 TGNLWL
-313 LMPLIFFIGC
+313 LIPLVFFIGC

-328 SILQTRLMDVAPHA
+328 AILQTRLMDVAPHA
-342 QSLAGALVQSAFNLA
+342 QSLAGALVQSAFNVA
-357 NAIGPW
+357 NAIGPL
-363 VGGIVI
+363 VGGLVI
-369 AAGFG
+369 AAGYG
-374 LPATGYAAAAL
+374 LPATGYAAAAF

-396 LIDARRTQNLFA
+396 LMDARHAERRVV
-408 RQATGQA
+408 RQPTGSV

>member
-1 MFPESKA
+1 
-8 SVPMTT
+8 MTT
-14 STATPPEF
+14 SHTPPAF
-22 HMGWLLFALAMGAF
+22 NMGWLLFALAMGAF
-36 AIGTTEFA
+36 AIGTSEFA

-51 IATDFNITQP
+51 IANDFQVTQP

-74 VVGSPVIMV
+74 VIGSPVIMV

-90 RALLVALAAFIGV
+90 RALLVALAAFIGI

-136 LLAASLVPKNKRA
+136 LLAASLVPKNRRA
-149 QAVSRVFMGLTIAT
+149 QAVSRVFLGLTIAT

-173 GQTIGWRWGMAIVA
+173 GQTLGWRWGLAIVA
-187 ALAAVTALLIRSL
+187 GLAVITAVLIRCL
-200 APASPAQA
+200 APASPAEA
-208 DASPLRELG
+208 DASPLRELN

-244 LASTLIEITHAS
+244 LAATLIEVTHAS
-256 DFMIPVVMAVFGLGT
+256 DFMIPVVMAVFGVGT
-271 TVGNLVCGWAADRA
+271 TVGNLICGWAADRA

-294 GFSALMLVLYPAA
+294 GFTALVLALYPSA
-307 SHTLWL
+307 TDNLWL
-313 LMPLIFFIGC
+313 LIPLVFFIGC

-328 SILQTRLMDVAPHA
+328 AILQTRLMDVAPHA
-342 QSLAGALVQSAFNLA
+342 QSLAGALVQSAFNVA
-357 NAIGPW
+357 NAIGPL
-363 VGGIVI
+363 VGGLVI
-369 AAGFG
+369 AAGYG

-396 LIDARRTQNLFA
+396 LMDARHAERRVV
-408 RQATGQA
+408 RQPTESV

>member
-1 MFPESKA
+1 
-8 SVPMTT
+8 MTT
-14 STATPPEF
+14 SHTPPAF
-22 HMGWLLFALAMGAF
+22 NMGWLLFALAMGAF
-36 AIGTTEFA
+36 AIGTSEFA

-51 IATDFNITQP
+51 IANDFQVTQP

-74 VVGSPVIMV
+74 VIGSPVIMV

-90 RALLVALAAFIGV
+90 RALLVALAAFIGT

-136 LLAASLVPKNKRA
+136 LLAASLVPKNRRA
-149 QAVSRVFMGLTIAT
+149 QAVSRVFLGLTIAT

-173 GQTIGWRWGMAIVA
+173 GQTLGWRWGLAIVA
-187 ALAAVTALLIRSL
+187 GLAAITAVLIRCL
-200 APASPAQA
+200 APASPAEA
-208 DASPLRELG
+208 DASPLRELN

-244 LASTLIEITHAS
+244 LAATLIEVTHAS

-271 TVGNLVCGWAADRA
+271 TVGNLICGWAADRA

-294 GFSALMLVLYPAA
+294 GFTALVLMLYPSA
-307 SHTLWL
+307 TDNLWL
-313 LMPLIFFIGC
+313 LIPLVFFIGC

-328 SILQTRLMDVAPHA
+328 AILQTRLMDVAPHA
-342 QSLAGALVQSAFNLA
+342 QSLAGALVQSAFNVA
-357 NAIGPW
+357 NAIGPL
-363 VGGIVI
+363 VGGLVI
-369 AAGFG
+369 AAGYG

-396 LIDARRTQNLFA
+396 LMDARHAER
-408 RQATGQA
+408 RVVRHPTGSV

>member
-1 MFPESKA
+1 
-8 SVPMTT
+8 
-14 STATPPEF
+14 
-22 HMGWLLFALAMGAF
+22 MGWLLFALAMGAF

-51 IATDFNITQP
+51 IAGDFQVSQP
-61 LAGHAISA
+61 LAGYTISA

-90 RALLVALAAFIGV
+90 RALLVALAGFIGA
-103 ANALSAIAPSL
+103 ANALSAVAPSL

-136 LLAASLVPKNKRA
+136 LLAASLVPKNQRA
-149 QAVSRVFMGLTIAT
+149 QAVSRVFLGLTIAT

-173 GQTIGWRWGMAIVA
+173 GQTVGWRWGMAIVA
-187 ALAAVTALLIRSL
+187 GLAAITALLIRTL
-200 APASPAQA
+200 APASPAEA

-231 GIGFGGIFCVYTY
+231 GIGFGGVFCVYTY
-244 LASTLIEITHAS
+244 LAATLIEVTHAA
-256 DFMIPVVMAVFGLGT
+256 DWMIPVVMAVFGLGT
-271 TVGNLVCGWAADRA
+271 TVGNLICGWAADRWSIR
-285 TMLAAGVSL
+285 AAGVSL
-294 GFSALMLVLYPAA
+294 AFTTLVLALYP
-307 SHTLWL
+307 SSTENLWL
-313 LMPLIFFIGC
+313 LTPLVFFIGC

-328 SILQTRLMDVAPHA
+328 AILQTRLMDVAPHA

-363 VGGIVI
+363 VGGLVI
-369 AAGFG
+369 AAGYG
-374 LPATGYAAAAL
+374 LPATGYSAAVL

-396 LIDARRTQNLFA
+396 ITDARRSEHRFA
-408 RQATGQA
+408 REATQ

>member
-1 MFPESKA
+1 
-8 SVPMTT
+8 MTQT
-14 STATPPEF
+14 DAPHDF

-51 IATDFNITQP
+51 IAGEFHSTQP

-83 LGVRLPR
+83 LGVRLER
-90 RALLVALAAFIGV
+90 RALLVMLAAFIGV

-136 LLAASLVPKNKRA
+136 LLAASLVPKNQRA
-149 QAVSRVFMGLTIAT
+149 QAVSRVFLGLTIAT
-163 IIGVPFATWI
+163 IVGVPFATWI
-173 GQTIGWRWGMAIVA
+173 GQTVGWRWGLGIVA
-187 ALAAVTALLIRSL
+187 GLAAITALLIRSL
-200 APASPAQA
+200 APLSPAQA

-231 GIGFGGIFCVYTY
+231 GIGFGGVFCVYTY
-244 LASTLIEITHAS
+244 LAATLIEVTRTSGI
-256 DFMIPVVMAVFGLGT
+256 MIPLVMAVFGLGT

-285 TMLAAGVSL
+285 TMRAAGISL
-294 GFSALMLVLYPAA
+294 GFTAVVLMLYPAA
-307 SHTLWL
+307 TENLWL
-313 LMPLIFFIGC
+313 LIPLVFFIGC

-328 SILQTRLMDVAPHA
+328 AILQTRLMDVAPHA

-369 AAGFG
+369 SLGLG

-385 TLGGLGMWYWA
+385 TFGGLGMWYWA
-396 LIDARRTQNLFA
+396 LVDARRQQAPFA
-408 RQATGQA
+408 EQRA

>member
-1 MFPESKA
+1 
-8 SVPMTT
+8 MTL
-14 STATPPEF
+14 SPVSSPDSPQDF
-22 HMGWLLFALAMGAF
+22 HMGWLIFALAMGAF

-51 IATDFNITQP
+51 IANDFQITQP

-74 VVGSPVIMV
+74 VIGSPVIMV

-90 RALLVALAAFIGV
+90 RGLLVALAGFICV
-103 ANALSAIAPSL
+103 ANALSAVAPSL

-136 LLAASLVPKNKRA
+136 LLAASLVPKNQRA
-149 QAVSRVFMGLTIAT
+149 QAVSRVFLGLTIAT
-163 IIGVPFATWI
+163 IVGVPFATWM
-173 GQTIGWRWGMAIVA
+173 GQTVGWRWGLATVA
-187 ALAAVTALLIRSL
+187 VLAAITALLIRSL
-200 APASPAQA
+200 APVTPAQA
-208 DASPLRELG
+208 DASPLRELD

-244 LASTLIEITHAS
+244 LAATLIEVTHAS

-271 TVGNLVCGWAADRA
+271 TVGNLICGWAADRA
-285 TMLAAGVSL
+285 TMRSAGISL
-294 GFSALMLVLYPAA
+294 GFSALMLVLYPSAV
-307 SHTLWL
+307 SNIWL
-313 LMPLIFFIGC
+313 LTPLVFFIGC

-328 SILQTRLMDVAPHA
+328 AILQTRLMDVAPHA

-369 AAGFG
+369 AAGAG
-374 LPATGYAAAAL
+374 LPATGYAAALL
-385 TLGGLGMWYWA
+385 TLGGLAMWYWA
-396 LIDARRTQNLFA
+396 VTDARRTQKRFE
-408 RQATGQA
+408 RQTAEQA